1 MVSFDDLVL
10 LDGVPIYQQI
20 LRHIKLG
27 IAGGTIAPGDALPSR
42 RVVSALLG
50 VNPNTIQKAYR
61 LLEEEGLIRSH
72 PGAKSYV
79 SAPPERAAAIRG
91 ELLAAEARRAAEA
104 LRRMGLDRGAAL
116 ELIGRLWD
124 EGEEET

>member
-1 MVSFDDLVL
+1 MVSFDDFIMEP
-10 LDGVPIYQQI
+10 GVPIYAQI
-20 LRHIKLG
+20 IRYVTG
-27 IAGGTIAPGDALPSR
+27 AVAAGAVADGEELPSR
-42 RVVSALLG
+42 RVLSALLG

>member
-20 LRHIKLG
+20 LRHVKLG

-50 VNPNTIQKAYR
+50 VNPNTVQKAYR
-61 LLEEEGLIRSH
+61 LLEEEGHIQPH
-72 PGAKSYV
+72 PGAKSCV
-79 SAPPERAAAIRG
+79 AADEAARARVRA
-91 ELLAAEARRAAEA
+91 ELLQEQAQQAVAA
-104 LRRMGLDRGAAL
+104 LKRMGLSKEAAL
-116 ELIGRLWD
+116 ELIAQHW
-124 EGEEET
+124 EEVP

>member
-1 MVSFDDLVL
+1 MVSFDDFIMEP
-10 LDGVPIYQQI
+10 GVPIYAQI
-20 LRHIKLG
+20 IRYVKG
-27 IAGGTIAPGDALPSR
+27 AVAAGAVADGEELPSR
-42 RVVSALLG
+42 RVLSALLG
-50 VNPNTIQKAYR
+50 VNTNTIQKAYR